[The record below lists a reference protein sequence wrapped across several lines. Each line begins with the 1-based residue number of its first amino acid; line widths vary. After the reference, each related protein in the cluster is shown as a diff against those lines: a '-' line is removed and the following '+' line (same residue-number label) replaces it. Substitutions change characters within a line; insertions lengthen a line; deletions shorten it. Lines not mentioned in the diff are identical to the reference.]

1 MIFFPQGLIY
11 YKNIHTSVVFRQ
23 KNIIEL
29 ATSTRE
35 HDGLSSKSVVNL
47 LGINE
52 TRANESVAKCVM
64 PQAISSSQTRERRQ
78 TCLRIPIRSS
88 ALSYS
93 FWGMDDVR
101 AMPLALSVMIPYQ
114 ATTLAPGR
122 PEGAVEQQY
131 QKSKALEH
139 FL

>member
-1 MIFFPQGLIY
+1 MCKTRLTPSPQANRILVGRNLRY
-11 YKNIHTSVVFRQ
+11 VNQ
-23 KNIIEL
+23 

-52 TRANESVAKCVM
+52 TRANESVVKCVM

-101 AMPLALSVMIPYQ
+101 AMPLGYDTLPRSRSV
-114 ATTLAPGR
+114 
-122 PEGAVEQQY
+122 V
-131 QKSKALEH
+131 QKRQSSNNIRKVRRLNT
-139 FL
+139 FYN

>member
-1 MIFFPQGLIY
+1 MCKTRLTPSPQANRILVGRNLRY
-11 YKNIHTSVVFRQ
+11 VNQ
-23 KNIIEL
+23 
-29 ATSTRE
+29 ATRE

-47 LGINE
+47 LDINE
-52 TRANESVAKCVM
+52 TRANVKCVM

-101 AMPLALSVMIPYQ
+101 AMPLGYDTLPRSRSV
-114 ATTLAPGR
+114 
-122 PEGAVEQQY
+122 V
-131 QKSKALEH
+131 QKRQSSNNIRKVRRLNT
-139 FL
+139 FYN